1 MKKPKSLEHSPAGNT
16 ADRILNQSMRFFFQ
30 KGYHGTSIDDITKA
44 TGVTKGALYYHYR
57 NKEEVLKRIIE
68 EYEKRYLNGLI
79 QAVKEVKG
87 SVLDK
92 FGKYFRYNAAF
103 PYYNPDLCVSFT
115 TLSGE
120 LVGAHHPIESE
131 IRRINKKYQEFL
143 SGLIRQGKKEKVFKK
158 EIDPDYAALILI
170 AFQSGILLH
179 WSMNRDE
186 IEGKAYVDIGRI
198 IMLSGLTA

>member
-1 MKKPKSLEHSPAGNT
+1 MNKPKSIKHPPVENT
-16 ADRILNQSMRFFFQ
+16 ADRILDQSMRLFFQ

-44 TGVTKGALYYHYR
+44 TGVTKGALYWHFK
-57 NKEEVLKRIIE
+57 NKEEVLKRIME

-79 QAVKEVKG
+79 RAVKEVKG

-103 PYYNPDLCVSFT
+103 PYYYPDLCVSFT

-120 LVGAHHPIESE
+120 LVGAHHPIEPR

-186 IEGKAYVDIGRI
+186 IEGKAYVDIGKK
-198 IMLSGLTA
+198 IMLTGLMA